1 MIYIS
6 LTTVPIRI
14 STWNQ
19 FQKNINSLLNQ
30 NTTQDYQVILNIP
43 YFYKNNNNEE
53 YTIPEELKQ
62 LASKNS
68 KLIINRVNN
77 DSGPIVKI
85 TGVLEV
91 SKDPNDILIV
101 CDDDH
106 IYHED
111 MLEYHLYGLNN
122 FQKYI

>member
-14 STWNQ
+14 STWDQ

-68 KLIINRVNN
+68 K
-77 DSGPIVKI
+77 
-85 TGVLEV
+85 
-91 SKDPNDILIV
+91 
-101 CDDDH
+101 
-106 IYHED
+106 
-111 MLEYHLYGLNN
+111 
-122 FQKYI
+122 